1 MVTHKIASIRVN
13 NKSICGN
20 DENDEGGETDE
31 K

>member
-1 MVTHKIASIRVN
+1 MVTHKFASIRV

-20 DENDEGGETDE
+20 DENDEDGEIDE